1 MATTVKITPASG
13 LLEFYDTAQTSAAKL
28 LSTDG
33 STIQLYATGSTSALT
48 GPSFSSGFTG
58 AGWRVDTG
66 IATTSK
72 SSFEAD
78 NLTIRGTMRVYELLI
93 NQIRASNGS
102 LVISSTGKAA
112 TVSGGPTYTIN
123 TDANTNH
130 GFATGDIVRA
140 KRFTGSGT
148 YDSWLSVASTPS
160 TTQFTATVLGGSSVP
175 VAGYEYVRLG
185 SSTDTNR
192 QGVIY
197 MTADDSNA
205 PFISILD
212 GVSAYTAFNTF
223 STTKVLLGKL
233 SGITSPTFGTLSG
246 YGLYTQNA
254 YLEGNV
260 NIAGTLTAGDA
271 NGVGSTFYAGNVL
284 TNLIPNS
291 EAASLYF
298 TSLHNITSI
307 TDNNVHAPNQTKTA
321 SKILV
326 SNTSEFWI
334 EKNMQSPLYVQS
346 GQAYT
351 VSVWLLANDTEIG
364 KAVVVN
370 FSFRATGGTTYGQGA
385 KTVTLTNSWQ
395 RVSLTVTATADC
407 ENFDVWISNSGTGP
421 SWFYVWGTMINI
433 GSYAGTYQKTDATLA
448 TMLGSNKVI
457 NSTLDTTANYTNWYG
472 DASISIVNAGKGQIT
487 GSTGGISTGLTGNA
501 LLKHR
506 YLVRVKLKLISGAT
520 TVRLSNGT
528 GNFLS
533 WVIDSTERQYSG
545 IAVANYGGAIYWCT
559 APSQTYEIDDVELY
573 EIYDAYGMWS
583 IAGGFGGTIQNPV
596 VSASSAG
603 LRVLDNSQTATAVT
617 AAGTYIGKYSVSGYQ
632 AVLISSAGITG
643 YTGSTTVTNFNLP
656 TSGTASIAGWSFDA
670 NSLTSTNIGLH
681 SVGYSEGA
689 EILLGHATAYAS
701 AKVGLKADGSGKLA
715 SGYLTWDTT
724 GNLTVGSTAA
734 GDNNVYIAALGSLQF
749 RNATTVLGQ
758 LDGATWTLGQDA
770 ESRIVITN
778 TDLSLYDGA
787 VTPIKRIYLDTTGL
801 TIGKSDDNRITIT
814 DSAFSLYEG
823 SAEKINI
830 ASTGVTVYGATA
842 WDKAMLI
849 AGGMEIYRNESSAT
863 IKTAIFGTTTVLGS
877 DTAVTATST
886 DGCIRI
892 DSTGIKLFENANDRV
907 ELLSTGMHI
916 YESNTEVASFGA
928 TSTIGIVSGGE
939 YVSIASTGIAMY
951 GNAVQ
956 KVNIASDGT
965 GWLGT
970 SGSTGITWDASG
982 NMTFGGSITNQGEPV
997 SLTYS
1002 GSASYTNIADNDN
1015 LDFGTG
1021 DFSLEL
1027 YLRPNSTSVGW
1038 IITKGAPETASACG
1052 WALYLNNGTLSVEFN
1067 DGGTVTSASL
1077 MTGLVVGTWYHVV
1090 AVFTRTGSITG
1101 YANAV
1106 VKSSLN
1112 ISARTNSVN
1121 NTNPVYLGAYA
1132 AGSCWS
1138 GSIAYARLYNC
1149 AVSAAE
1155 IATLYNNGRP
1165 DQAEV
1170 PIRCKWGSQ
1179 TELVTG
1185 DNSTFT
1191 SGIGSW
1197 TFWYGTASTKTLTAT
1212 GGKGVFDIVGGSA
1225 KYYISALARN
1235 KYHRISFKAKSNSGT
1250 TTINI
1255 NGNDTT
1261 YISGSTAG
1269 AVTITGTEQTYVMTI
1284 LSGNAANYPT
1294 ISIGAETTANFEIDD
1309 FLITEIGCVA
1319 EYKAENSSLATW
1331 YDSSSN
1337 ALNGTNTAV
1346 TLSNNSKI
1354 WSDGFYLSAVGTTP
1368 SRIAAASFTST
1379 DIWAGA
1385 TILAS
1390 ADTKFVLGDL
1400 GTATPKIALGAT
1412 ADSITGTSTSGIY
1425 LAGDG
1430 TFNFATDAN
1439 NYIRKTSTNV
1449 EVASQDFELNSSNL
1463 GLSGNTTSSY
1473 IKIGTLINATNPAV
1487 TTFGFRADNA
1497 GNVLIKAGTVA
1508 SKNYL
1513 LFDSAGS
1520 VSIVSDT
1527 FDLLTTGTNKV
1538 GVNGTRIALGA
1549 TLPTAYN
1556 SGTGFF
1562 IDNTGAFLAGIHTG
1576 NRIQWSGSE
1585 VTIVATNAQITG
1597 TTGWLGASGVL
1608 SWSGSTVTAG
1618 GFTITTSAIY
1628 KLRTALGNATAGI
1641 YIGTDGIEIGGASAT
1656 PFFKATSSSG
1666 IIAGFTFSSS
1676 YLTTGTKVAIN
1687 TVSGTGVYVGT
1698 DGISLGTANGSGVSP
1713 FQVTSAG
1720 ALTATSATITGTL
1733 SAGSGS
1739 SIGSWTVT
1747 TGLSTGRLSAT
1758 DDSNAGVWIGGDGL
1772 SMGTTGASKTTLR
1785 NDGSG
1790 FFAVGKFS
1798 WDTSGAITS
1807 TATITGGT
1815 IQTAVS
1821 GYNIKLLASDN
1832 SLNFCSDATPVVS
1845 LYSHPTFNYFVWHN
1859 NIGLDFVQ
1867 YVGITSA
1874 KTVHAGIFA
1883 INDTIN
1889 IDDGGLKWNFLIN
1902 TDGKLWWSGGA
1913 FTDTGDVNLYRSAA
1927 NQLATDDLLKL
1938 AHNITN
1944 PTTTSYGI
1952 TFGGT
1957 TALTSDVNLYRSA
1970 ANILKTDGAFVA
1982 STFNELTLTKATT
1995 GFTIAGGTTSKTLT
2009 VNNTIALSGTDST
2022 TITLPAT
2029 TGTVALNNQTMYI
2042 GTTSVAI
2049 NRASA
2054 LITLT
2059 GISGVEGTAAGTTI
2073 GTVYASLKGYCTSV
2087 ASAVGVIQ
2095 VQADGT
2101 IAGGSVHA
2109 TRISFFTSGP
2119 TTATE
2124 VERMRLDKDGMLTV
2138 VGNVVAYG
2146 SLSDARL
2153 KDSVYKYESVWTLF
2167 NKIDAVRFTYNDKFY
2182 TPGVQSFG
2190 FIAQEVER
2198 LIPELVYETK
2208 LLNGDTVYK
2217 ALLYEK
2223 FTPILWKGMQEV
2235 TSEID
2240 ILKARVKELEEK
2252 LNGKN

>member
-13 LLEFYDTAQTSAAKL
+13 LLEFYDTAQTSAATL

-58 AGWRVDTG
+58 SGWRVDTG
-66 IATTSK
+66 ISTTSK

-246 YGLYTQNA
+246 YGLYSQNM
-254 YLEGNV
+254 YLEGNA

-291 EAASLYF
+291 EVASLYF
-298 TSLHNITSI
+298 TSLSNITSI
-307 TDNNVHAPNQTKTA
+307 TDNYSYAPNQTKTA
-321 SKILV
+321 SRVIV
-326 SNTSEFWI
+326 SNVASFYI
-334 EKNMQSPLYVQS
+334 EKNMAAPVYIQA

-351 VSVWLLANDTEIG
+351 VSVWLMTSYTEIG
-364 KAVVVN
+364 KSIVLN
-370 FSFRATGGTTYGQGA
+370 FATRTGADYYGQSS
-385 KTVTLTNSWQ
+385 KIVVLTNTWQ
-395 RVSLTVTATADC
+395 RVSLTITATAAC
-407 ENFDVWISNSGTGP
+407 SNFDVWIANSGSGP
-421 SWFYVWGTMINI
+421 AWFDVWGTMINK
-433 GSYAGTYQKTDATLA
+433 GSYAAVYQKTDSILPAI
-448 TMLGSNKVI
+448 LGTNRVS
-457 NSTLDTTANYTNWYG
+457 NSTLDTTAGYTNWYG
-472 DASISIVNAGKGQIT
+472 DASISIVNAGKGQLT
-487 GSTGGISTGLTGNA
+487 GSNGGISTTITGSSLSLN
-501 LLKHR
+501 R
-506 YLVRVKLKLISGAT
+506 NYLVKVKLKWIAGST
-520 TVRLSNGT
+520 TVNLSNGS
-528 GNFLS
+528 GVCPAS
-533 WVIDSTERQYSG
+533 WTIDGTERQYSA
-545 IAVANYGGAIYWCT
+545 IFKANYGGAIYWYT
-559 APSQTYEIDDVELY
+559 QPSQTYEIDDVELY

-632 AVLISSAGITG
+632 SVLINSAGITG
-643 YTGSTTVTNFNLP
+643 YTGSTTATNFSLP

-724 GNLTVGSTAA
+724 GNLTIGSTAT

-758 LDGATWTLGQDA
+758 LDGATWTLGQDT

-787 VTPIKRIYLDTTGL
+787 ATPIRRIYLDTTGL

-863 IKTAIFGTTTVLGS
+863 IKTAIFGATTVLGS

-916 YESNTEVASFGA
+916 YESNVEVASFGA

-951 GNAVQ
+951 GNAAQ
-956 KVNIASDGT
+956 KINIASDGT

-1038 IITKGAPETASACG
+1038 IITKGSPENASACG
-1052 WALYLNNGTLSVEFN
+1052 WSLYLNSGSLAVEFN
-1067 DGGTVTSASL
+1067 DGATCTSQSL

-1112 ISARTNSVN
+1112 ISTRTNSVN
-1121 NTNPVYLGAYA
+1121 NALPVYLGAYSG
-1132 AGSCWS
+1132 GSCWS

-1149 AVSAAE
+1149 AISAAE

-1165 DQAEV
+1165 DLAEIPV
-1170 PIRCKWGSQ
+1170 KYKWGSQ
-1179 TELVTG
+1179 TAFYTSDFSAGVNGWGGTRCTVAG
-1185 DNSTFT
+1185 NIDAIGGQDNNLRSYASADNANHNFYTANLALTKGKAYKVSVDYYIPSANTNTNGVKFKLGSAGTLTSTQT
-1191 SGIGSW
+1191 VLNTWTTYSW
-1197 TFWYGTASTKTLTAT
+1197 TVSDYNDDGYTYAFHVKAGSDT
-1212 GGKGVFDIVGGSA
+1212 FVGANSVTDDLI
-1225 KYYISALARN
+1225 YVRN
-1235 KYHRISFKAKSNSGT
+1235 
-1250 TTINI
+1250 
-1255 NGNDTT
+1255 
-1261 YISGSTAG
+1261 
-1269 AVTITGTEQTYVMTI
+1269 VV
-1284 LSGNAANYPT
+1284 
-1294 ISIGAETTANFEIDD
+1294 
-1309 FLITEIGCVA
+1309 ITEVGCVA
-1319 EYKAENSSLATW
+1319 EYKAANSSLVTA

-1337 ALNGTNTAV
+1337 TLNGTNTAV

-1385 TILAS
+1385 TTLAS

-1400 GTATPKIALGAT
+1400 GTATPKLALGAT
-1412 ADSITGTSTSGIY
+1412 ADSINGTSVSGIY

-1449 EVASQDFELNSSNL
+1449 EVASQDFELKSGNL
-1463 GLSGNTTSSY
+1463 YLSGNTTSSY
-1473 IKIGTLINATNPAV
+1473 LRLGSVTDATTTATTNSGLYVDNSGNFLVKGNTSGTNYIKVTAAGVIDINSSSFLLSTTTLKISSTPYITMGATTPTSATVGTGIWIDATGLYGLNANTQKFKISA
-1487 TTFGFRADNA
+1487 TDGSITA
-1497 GNVLIKAGTVA
+1497 I
-1508 SKNYL
+1508 
-1513 LFDSAGS
+1513 AGS
-1520 VSIVSDT
+1520 
-1527 FDLLTTGTNKV
+1527 
-1538 GVNGTRIALGA
+1538 
-1549 TLPTAYN
+1549 
-1556 SGTGFF
+1556 
-1562 IDNTGAFLAGIHTG
+1562 
-1576 NRIQWSGSE
+1576 
-1585 VTIVATNAQITG
+1585 
-1597 TTGWLGASGVL
+1597 
-1608 SWSGSTVTAG
+1608 
-1618 GFTITTSAIY
+1618 
-1628 KLRTALGNATAGI
+1628 
-1641 YIGTDGIEIGGASAT
+1641 
-1656 PFFKATSSSG
+1656 
-1666 IIAGFTFSSS
+1666 IAGFTFASS

-1720 ALTATSATITGTL
+1720 ALTATSATITGTVN
-1733 SAGSGS
+1733 ASGGY
-1739 SIGSWTVT
+1739 IGNAT
-1747 TGLSTGRLSAT
+1747 TGW
-1758 DDSNAGVWIGGDGL
+1758 N
-1772 SMGTTGASKTTLR
+1772 
-1785 NDGSG
+1785 
-1790 FFAVGKFS
+1790 
-1798 WDTSGAITS
+1798 ITS
-1807 TATITGGT
+1807 TGIYNGRTSFTDDANAGIWIGSDGIAIGNTGAAKFTVSAAGLLTVLNGKFGTSVNYWEVGSTGLTAVSASTDVVIKYGKTDFAQDTTAGFILGYDYSATKAKFEIGTTATGLLKYDGSLVVTGGTITGGT
-1815 IQTAVS
+1815 IQTNTGANKKIILSSDGTLSFHDAAGGLVCTMSGVS
-1821 GYNIKLLASDN
+1821 SYMVLDGIITIGSSYVHTHGIEG
-1832 SLNFCSDATPVVS
+1832 SLNMNTYASAGSGGIHWGSVS
-1845 LYSHPTFNYFVWHN
+1845 LGAGSS
-1859 NIGLDFVQ
+1859 
-1867 YVGITSA
+1867 GILT
-1874 KTVHAGIFA
+1874 
-1883 INDTIN
+1883 
-1889 IDDGGLKWNFLIN
+1889 
-1902 TDGKLWWSGGA
+1902 
-1913 FTDTGDVNLYRSAA
+1913 
-1927 NQLATDDLLKL
+1927 
-1938 AHNITN
+1938 TN
-1944 PTTTSYGI
+1944 S
-1952 TFGGT
+1952 
-1957 TALTSDVNLYRSA
+1957 
-1970 ANILKTDGAFVA
+1970 AFVA
-1982 STFNELTLTKATT
+1982 STFNELTLTKQAT
-1995 GFTIAGGTTSKTLT
+1995 GFTVAGGTTSKTLT
-2009 VNNTIALSGTDST
+2009 VDATVSTSALAPLASPTFTGTATIPDIITTPLTSAANGNYLVMWHGSTAQGNSGH
-2022 TITLPAT
+2022 LYAT
-2029 TGTVALNNQTMYI
+2029 TGFSFNPSTGTLSTSRLTSTIATGTSPLVVTSTTVVSNLNADTVDAMHFSGTAGSTLNI
-2042 GTTSVAI
+2042 GTGG
-2049 NRASA
+2049 
-2054 LITLT
+2054 TL
-2059 GISGVEGTAAGTTI
+2059 GTAA
-2073 GTVYASLKGYCTSV
+2073 YLASTAVARSYDIYNSSV
-2087 ASAVGVIQ
+2087 E
-2095 VQADGT
+2095 
-2101 IAGGSVHA
+2101 AGGSSTNTVAAKIWTEDTYGEQIKIRTFYKHRA
-2109 TRISFFTSGP
+2109 GNASMVLKCSVQGIGDVDFAVTGIISDTGSFSAGTYAACSVP
-2119 TTATE
+2119 LDITT
-2124 VERMRLDKDGMLTV
+2124 GLTV
-2138 VGNVVAYG
+2138 GDIYEVTVLLRETDSNTVYMKNVVI
-2146 SLSDARL
+2146 
-2153 KDSVYKYESVWTLF
+2153 SVENY
-2167 NKIDAVRFTYNDKFY
+2167 
-2182 TPGVQSFG
+2182 
-2190 FIAQEVER
+2190 
-2198 LIPELVYETK
+2198 
-2208 LLNGDTVYK
+2208 
-2217 ALLYEK
+2217 
-2223 FTPILWKGMQEV
+2223 
-2235 TSEID
+2235 
-2240 ILKARVKELEEK
+2240 
-2252 LNGKN
+2252 